1 MIYKYD
7 YKNLTYKN
15 VTKNLAFILIGIIVL
30 FTGITSILMLTRIND
45 IRYISSETKSIIIKE
60 SAKENEFSPEK
71 LRAYILELNIKF
83 PHIVYAQARL
93 ETGNFKSQIFKT
105 NHNLF
110 GMKVAT
116 LRPTTNK
123 GEENGHAY
131 YEGWRESVVDYA
143 FYQAQYLS
151 DIKTEAE
158 YLQYLKANYA
168 EDPNYMAQLQV
179 IIDKQKG
186 NKNLFKK

>member
-1 MIYKYD
+1 MIYKFD
-7 YKNLTYKN
+7 PKSLTYQN
-15 VTKNLAFILIGIIVL
+15 VTKNLVLVIIGMVIL
-30 FTGITSILMLTRIND
+30 FTAITSIFMFTRIND

-60 SAKENEFSPEK
+60 SAKENEFSPKK
-71 LRAYILELNIKF
+71 LREYILELNIKF

-158 YLQYLKANYA
+158 YLEYLKANYA
-168 EDPNYMAQLQV
+168 EAPNYMAQLQ
-179 IIDKQKG
+179 IIIAEKD
-186 NKNLFKK
+186 F

>member
-1 MIYKYD
+1 MIYKFD
-7 YKNLTYKN
+7 PKSLTYQN
-15 VTKNLAFILIGIIVL
+15 VTKNLVLAIIGMVIL
-30 FTGITSILMLTRIND
+30 FTAITSIFMFTRIND

-60 SAKENEFSPEK
+60 SAKENEFSPKK
-71 LRAYILELNIKF
+71 LREYILELNIKF

-168 EDPNYMAQLQV
+168 EDPNYMTQLQ
-179 IIDKQKG
+179 IILAEKD
-186 NKNLFKK
+186 F

>member
-7 YKNLTYKN
+7 SKNITYKN
-15 VTKNLAFILIGIIVL
+15 ITKNLVLGGIGVIVL
-30 FTGITSILMLTRIND
+30 FIAVTSILTLTRIND

-60 SAKENEFSPEK
+60 STKENEFSPKK

-93 ETGNFKSQIFKT
+93 ETGNFKSEIFKT

-168 EDPNYMAQLQV
+168 EDPNYMTQLQ
-179 IIDKQKG
+179 IILAEKD
-186 NKNLFKK
+186 F

>member
-7 YKNLTYKN
+7 SKNITYKN
-15 VTKNLAFILIGIIVL
+15 ITKNLVLGGIGVVVL
-30 FTGITSILMLTRIND
+30 FIAVTSILTLTRIND

-60 SAKENEFSPEK
+60 STKENEFSPKK

-93 ETGNFKSQIFKT
+93 ETGNFKSEIFKT

-168 EDPNYMAQLQV
+168 EAPNYMTQLQ
-179 IIDKQKG
+179 IILAEKD
-186 NKNLFKK
+186 F

>member
-60 SAKENEFSPEK
+60 SAKENQFSPEK

-143 FYQAQYLS
+143 MFRAAYLNNITS
-151 DIKTEAE
+151 EDE
-158 YLQYLKANYA
+158 YFQYLKSNYA
-168 EDPNYMAQLQV
+168 EDSRYIDRLKE
-179 IIDKQKG
+179 IIKEENIISGKRD
-186 NKNLFKK
+186 